1 MKGNNKRMESIGDY
15 FVFDNKFNFVE
26 MIKNECLK
34 HGETLKG
41 TKL

>member
-1 MKGNNKRMESIGDY
+1 MKGNNKKIESIGDY
-15 FVFDNKFNFVE
+15 VVFDEKFNFVK